1 MSQTVT
7 LNGVSYTVPDP
18 DDTGW
23 GTYTTSYLTAIASNM
38 LQKNGGSFA
47 LTNDA
52 DFGSTKGLIAAY
64 FKSASSNIAG
74 AGAVR
79 LSNTDDIGFRNAGND
94 GDLLLSADA
103 GTDGILTYN
112 SVALATISAT
122 QTLTNKTLTSP
133 VINTGISGTAIDDNT
148 SLGSSATKVPTQNAV
163 KSYVDAQLTASD
175 LDFTGDTG
183 GAQAVDLDSETLTVE
198 GSTGIDT
205 VSSDADGSSP
215 KISIAID
222 STVATLTGTQTLTNK
237 TINSPKIN
245 EDVALTATS
254 TYLNRMDATS
264 SVQTQ
269 LNAKQATI
277 TGAATTI
284 VSSDLTAS
292 KALQS
297 NGSGKV
303 EVSSVTTT
311 ELGYVSGVTSALQTQ
326 LNAKQA
332 TIDSSNRLDADLIHD
347 GTVSNTEF
355 GYINSL
361 TSNAQTQLDAK
372 APISQPEFTSYVD
385 FDSISAPGAPSD
397 SGDVRLY
404 ANSSKLYF
412 QGQGDGSP
420 TEIGSGGGGAGDA
433 DTIQLKAANDFSA
446 VNVAPWYT
454 GNNPVPGGGGSIG
467 GTWEISTS
475 NPLINI
481 DGKTNVFHYS
491 NGTSNRK
498 NDYFEIE
505 LDVPNYAKGH
515 NLVLQLFYRTVG
527 AEDTDFL
534 FFARDRTAD
543 YETTT
548 SSSGAL
554 NTITLASA
562 TGFAVGDRICIQDSS
577 DARHF
582 RYVTAVSGSNITFGG
597 SAITV
602 GSGDVVI
609 SKYFTDELDTI
620 AAENNTTNYEGKI
633 RKWAFQIND
642 TTTKVRVGFIYDN
655 SATSTNELFFDQIL
669 LSSNQF
675 LQASSQGM
683 TESYFAKEQDLFWD
697 ASGSGE
703 KDWDQD
709 LLVPEYG
716 TPALANSKLLD
727 IKTVGSQTNI
737 VAKVPITLTWNI
749 GASMT
754 ANGYISFKNQD
765 DDVFGYQQNGGGSD
779 NQNVFLSSTVNLDK
793 DQYLY
798 TDCVS
803 PYSRTG
809 YTNITATPLVSDCIL
824 LSSEDEIFSNWQS
837 YTPSFGGFGSTSEVD
852 FKWRRNGSNMEIQGY
867 FAYGSA
873 AASMAFFN
881 LPSGYTADSGVLR
894 DKKMALGTYYR
905 HYDGNALTQI
915 YFTGPLFYNGDDQDA
930 VCFAYA
936 STGDS
941 NFDASNASTMFG
953 SSGESMS
960 VKITVPIAGW
970 TSTFNPVLSMPL
982 VDLGQPTETWIVPF
996 TSSNNFWDGTG
1007 DQRQWNEALLKP
1019 YPNGTA
1025 NTISTSNLV
1034 TVSDISSGG
1043 NTVTAITA
1051 KQDITLSVT
1060 VNSWLNS
1067 SSYLEIKTSNDETI
1081 TASQQ
1086 FNSSNYAGE
1095 ASAIVNLK
1103 AGDYIY
1109 FFNQGY
1115 NDDGGVTFTAQKVQ
1129 SGNMAHII
1137 KPAVALLKDAKPY
1150 NTYGGTN
1157 VTGSGTW
1164 TARTLNTIE
1173 GESWFL
1179 SLSGTTGFVLN
1190 PGQYEISY
1198 SSPFYRVEAYS
1209 SRLYDSTNSSVVAMG
1224 GSGYNDNVSAVVG
1237 LSTGNAVVTVT
1248 ADTTFQIQ
1256 YQTSVQNTDYGLG
1269 YFQYYTSGLPSIY
1282 TQVKIRKLK

>member
-64 FKSASSNIAG
+64 FKSASSNIAD
-74 AGAVR
+74 AGVIR
-79 LSNTDDIGFRNAGND
+79 LSNTDDIAFRNAGND
-94 GDLLLSADA
+94 GNLLLSADA
-103 GTDGILTYN
+103 STDGILTYN

-133 VINTGISGTAIDDNT
+133 VINTGISGTAIDNNT
-148 SLGSSATKVPTQNAV
+148 SLGSSSTKVPTQNAV

-284 VSSDLTAS
+284 VSSDLTVS

-297 NGSGKV
+297 NASGKV

-311 ELGYVSGVTSALQTQ
+311 ELGYVSGVTSAIQTQ

-332 TIDSSNRLDADLIHD
+332 TIDSSNRLNADLIHD
-347 GTVSNTEF
+347 GSVSNTEF

-412 QGQGDGSP
+412 QGQGDASP
-420 TEIGSGGGGAGDA
+420 TEVGSGGGGAGDA

-582 RYVTAVSGSNITFGG
+582 RYVTAVSGSDITFSG

-620 AAENNTTNYEGKI
+620 TAENNTTNYEGKI

-642 TTTKVRVGFIYDN
+642 TTTKIRVGFIYN
-655 SATSTNELFFDQIL
+655 NTATSTNELFFDQIL

-675 LQASSQGM
+675 LQTSSRGQ
-683 TESYFAKEQDLFWD
+683 TESYKPTSFSSFWKT
-697 ASGSGE
+697 SGGGGPHYTFNTTNIAPSGGS
-703 KDWDQD
+703 
-709 LLVPEYG
+709 P
-716 TPALANSKLLD
+716 TLANSKLVQIAD
-727 IKTVGSQTNI
+727 I
-737 VAKVPITLTWNI
+737 
-749 GASMT
+749 
-754 ANGYISFKNQD
+754 
-765 DDVFGYQQNGGGSD
+765 
-779 NQNVFLSSTVNLDK
+779 
-793 DQYLY
+793 
-798 TDCVS
+798 
-803 PYSRTG
+803 
-809 YTNITATPLVSDCIL
+809 
-824 LSSEDEIFSNWQS
+824 
-837 YTPSFGGFGSTSEVD
+837 
-852 FKWRRNGSNMEIQGY
+852 
-867 FAYGSA
+867 
-873 AASMAFFN
+873 
-881 LPSGYTADSGVLR
+881 
-894 DKKMALGTYYR
+894 
-905 HYDGNALTQI
+905 
-915 YFTGPLFYNGDDQDA
+915 TGP
-930 VCFAYA
+930 
-936 STGDS
+936 
-941 NFDASNASTMFG
+941 G
-953 SSGESMS
+953 SVG
-960 VKITVPIAGW
+960 
-970 TSTFNPVLSMPL
+970 
-982 VDLGQPTETWIVPF
+982 
-996 TSSNNFWDGTG
+996 
-1007 DQRQWNEALLKP
+1007 
-1019 YPNGTA
+1019 
-1025 NTISTSNLV
+1025 
-1034 TVSDISSGG
+1034 
-1043 NTVTAITA
+1043 TVTAIKA
-1051 KQDITLSVT
+1051 KQKIHC
-1060 VNSWLNS
+1060 
-1067 SSYLEIKTSNDETI
+1067 SYL
-1081 TASQQ
+1081 
-1086 FNSSNYAGE
+1086 
-1095 ASAIVNLK
+1095 
-1103 AGDYIY
+1103 
-1109 FFNQGY
+1109 
-1115 NDDGGVTFTAQKVQ
+1115 
-1129 SGNMAHII
+1129 
-1137 KPAVALLKDAKPY
+1137 
-1150 NTYGGTN
+1150 
-1157 VTGSGTW
+1157 
-1164 TARTLNTIE
+1164 
-1173 GESWFL
+1173 
-1179 SLSGTTGFVLN
+1179 
-1190 PGQYEISY
+1190 
-1198 SSPFYRVEAYS
+1198 
-1209 SRLYDSTNSSVVAMG
+1209 
-1224 GSGYNDNVSAVVG
+1224 
-1237 LSTGNAVVTVT
+1237 
-1248 ADTTFQIQ
+1248 
-1256 YQTSVQNTDYGLG
+1256 
-1269 YFQYYTSGLPSIY
+1269 
-1282 TQVKIRKLK
+1282 

>member
-64 FKSASSNIAG
+64 FKSASSNIAD
-74 AGAVR
+74 AGVIR
-79 LSNTDDIGFRNAGND
+79 LSNTDDIAFRNAGND
-94 GDLLLSADA
+94 GNLLLSADA
-103 GTDGILTYN
+103 STDGILTYN

-133 VINTGISGTAIDDNT
+133 VINTGISGTAIDNNT

-175 LDFTGDTG
+175 LDFQGDTG
-183 GAQAVDLDSETLTVE
+183 GAQSVDLDSQTLTVE
-198 GSTGIDT
+198 GGTGVDT
-205 VSSDADGSSP
+205 TGSAQ
-215 KISIAID
+215 KVSIAID

-284 VSSDLTAS
+284 ASSDLTAS

-412 QGQGDGSP
+412 QGQGDASP
-420 TEIGSGGGGAGDA
+420 TEVGSGGGGAGDA

-562 TGFAVGDRICIQDSS
+562 TGFAIGDRICIQDSS
-577 DARHF
+577 DTRHF
-582 RYVTAVSGSNITFGG
+582 RYVTAVSGSDITFSG

-633 RKWAFQIND
+633 RKWAFQINE
-642 TTTKVRVGFIYDN
+642 TTTKIRVGFIYN
-655 SATSTNELFFDQIL
+655 NTATSTNELFFDQIL

-675 LQASSQGM
+675 LQTSSKPRSGTYWIGQFTDEMDNIADTMEWDLSDATIRKHGNEETLTKCLEVSNVSSVTRFTALQDCVFEAQGSVACGSTGYDSATIWHNKPDGTQYLM
-683 TESYFAKEQDLFWD
+683 AYGSYSSANSHITRV
-697 ASGSGE
+697 SGSIAMKKGE
-703 KDWDQD
+703 YLFMALKGSNPSSW
-709 LLVPEYG
+709 
-716 TPALANSKLLD
+716 TP
-727 IKTVGSQTNI
+727 
-737 VAKVPITLTWNI
+737 P
-749 GASMT
+749 
-754 ANGYISFKNQD
+754 
-765 DDVFGYQQNGGGSD
+765 
-779 NQNVFLSSTVNLDK
+779 
-793 DQYLY
+793 
-798 TDCVS
+798 
-803 PYSRTG
+803 SRTAYSG
-809 YTNITATPLVSDCIL
+809 DSPCIFSVTVTPQVSDCIL
-824 LSSEDEIFSNWQS
+824 LSSEDEIFSDWQS
-837 YTPSFGGFGSTSEVD
+837 FTPSWSSGGFGTLHEAR
-852 FKWRRNGSNMEIQGY
+852 WRRDGCEMEVFVSGITGTTTPAI
-867 FAYGSA
+867 AYTE
-873 AASMAFFN
+873 
-881 LPSGYTADSGVLR
+881 LPSGYNVDISKFSSTTSTYHPVGEFGIPTINTDDTLY
-894 DKKMALGTYYR
+894 MAVRSDDYPNR
-905 HYDGNALTQI
+905 I
-915 YFTGPLFYNGDDQDA
+915 YFA
-930 VCFAYA
+930 VSSAAGYAYDTA
-936 STGDS
+936 RNWNWFFSSTTK
-941 NFDASNASTMFG
+941 FFLRYR
-953 SSGESMS
+953 
-960 VKITVPIAGW
+960 VPIQGW

-982 VDLGQPTETWIVPF
+982 VDFGSYENTFAAVVQSDTTIRSQGGGWLASVTNPSTGEYNLTF
-996 TSSNNFWDGTG
+996 TSGFFTQPPSVVVTPLDNGGNQGSAYYATTTSGT
-1007 DQRQWNEALLKP
+1007 EAWF
-1019 YPNGTA
+1019 
-1025 NTISTSNLV
+1025 
-1034 TVSDISSGG
+1034 TVSNSGVNQNYEFG
-1043 NTVTAITA
+1043 ITVTRQGSDWREPPQATA
-1051 KQDITLSVT
+1051 AV
-1060 VNSWLNS
+1060 
-1067 SSYLEIKTSNDETI
+1067 
-1081 TASQQ
+1081 
-1086 FNSSNYAGE
+1086 
-1095 ASAIVNLK
+1095 
-1103 AGDYIY
+1103 
-1109 FFNQGY
+1109 
-1115 NDDGGVTFTAQKVQ
+1115 
-1129 SGNMAHII
+1129 I
-1137 KPAVALLKDAKPY
+1137 KPSVCLLKDVKAY
-1150 NTYGGTN
+1150 NGQSGTN
-1157 VTGSGTW
+1157 GTGNNTW
-1164 TARTLNTIE
+1164 HTRDLNTIE

-1179 SLSGTTGFVLN
+1179 SLASNQFTLE
-1190 PGQYEISY
+1190 PGMYEIY
-1198 SSPFYRVEAYS
+1198 FVSPYYRVDAYA
-1209 SRLYDSTNSSVVAMG
+1209 SRLYDVTNSEVVVDGSCGHNDSSVATQGESVGFAVITVTSSTAYRVEYSTNGSS
-1224 GSGYNDNVSAVVG
+1224 
-1237 LSTGNAVVTVT
+1237 NA
-1248 ADTTFQIQ
+1248 
-1256 YQTSVQNTDYGLG
+1256 NYGLG
-1269 YFQYYTSGLPSIY
+1269 YYNYYNSSSKSVY
-1282 TQVKIRKLK
+1282 TQVSVRKLK

>member
-64 FKSASSNIAG
+64 FKSASSNIAD
-74 AGAVR
+74 AGVVR
-79 LSNTDDIGFRNAGND
+79 LSNTDDIAFRNAGND
-94 GDLLLSADA
+94 GNLLLSADA
-103 GTDGILTYN
+103 STDGILTYN

-133 VINTGISGTAIDDNT
+133 VINTGISGTAIDNNT

-284 VSSDLTAS
+284 ASSDLTAS

-297 NGSGKV
+297 NASGKV
-303 EVSSVTTT
+303 EVSSVTTA
-311 ELGYVSGVTSALQTQ
+311 ELAHVSGVTSAIQTQ

-412 QGQGDGSP
+412 QGEGDASP
-420 TEIGSGGGGAGDA
+420 TEVGSGGGGAGDA

-582 RYVTAVSGSNITFGG
+582 RYVTAVSGSDITFSGN
-597 SAITV
+597 AITV
-602 GSGDVVI
+602 GSGDVVV

-620 AAENNTTNYEGKI
+620 DAENNTTNYEGKI

-642 TTTKVRVGFIYDN
+642 TTTKIRVGFIYDN
-655 SATSTNELFFDQIL
+655 TATSTNELFFDQIL

-675 LQASSQGM
+675 LQTSSQGQS
-683 TESYFAKEQDLFWD
+683 EYYFAKQQANFWD
-697 ASGSGE
+697 SSGTSLYYM
-703 KDWDQD
+703 WDTSMVVAGD
-709 LLVPEYG
+709 G
-716 TPALANSKLLD
+716 TPALANSKLVTLETFAQPSEGVNVTRILAKQDIILD
-727 IKTVGSQTNI
+727 VVMNAYHG
-737 VAKVPITLTWNI
+737 
-749 GASMT
+749 
-754 ANGYISFKNQD
+754 
-765 DDVFGYQQNGGGSD
+765 NGGEITIRNSNAD
-779 NQNVFLSSTVNLDK
+779 VLQSAYAPNSSSAG
-793 DQYLY
+793 YLPVMASVKLAKNDY
-798 TDCVS
+798 VYFRAHD
-803 PYSRTG
+803 TG
-809 YTNITATPLVSDCIL
+809 DRAGALTFTATPLVNDVVL
-824 LSSEDEIFSNWQS
+824 LN
-837 YTPSFGGFGSTSEVD
+837 
-852 FKWRRNGSNMEIQGY
+852 
-867 FAYGSA
+867 
-873 AASMAFFN
+873 
-881 LPSGYTADSGVLR
+881 SGV
-894 DKKMALGTYYR
+894 
-905 HYDGNALTQI
+905 
-915 YFTGPLFYNGDDQDA
+915 
-930 VCFAYA
+930 
-936 STGDS
+936 
-941 NFDASNASTMFG
+941 
-953 SSGESMS
+953 
-960 VKITVPIAGW
+960 
-970 TSTFNPVLSMPL
+970 
-982 VDLGQPTETWIVPF
+982 
-996 TSSNNFWDGTG
+996 
-1007 DQRQWNEALLKP
+1007 
-1019 YPNGTA
+1019 
-1025 NTISTSNLV
+1025 
-1034 TVSDISSGG
+1034 
-1043 NTVTAITA
+1043 
-1051 KQDITLSVT
+1051 
-1060 VNSWLNS
+1060 
-1067 SSYLEIKTSNDETI
+1067 NDELFTDWI
-1081 TASQQ
+1081 
-1086 FNSSNYAGE
+1086 
-1095 ASAIVNLK
+1095 
-1103 AGDYIY
+1103 
-1109 FFNQGY
+1109 
-1115 NDDGGVTFTAQKVQ
+1115 DGGELT
-1129 SGNMAHII
+1129 I
-1137 KPAVALLKDAKPY
+1137 
-1150 NTYGGTN
+1150 GG
-1157 VTGSGTW
+1157 
-1164 TARTLNTIE
+1164 
-1173 GESWFL
+1173 
-1179 SLSGTTGFVLN
+1179 
-1190 PGQYEISY
+1190 
-1198 SSPFYRVEAYS
+1198 
-1209 SRLYDSTNSSVVAMG
+1209 
-1224 GSGYNDNVSAVVG
+1224 
-1237 LSTGNAVVTVT
+1237 
-1248 ADTTFQIQ
+1248 
-1256 YQTSVQNTDYGLG
+1256 
-1269 YFQYYTSGLPSIY
+1269 
-1282 TQVKIRKLK
+1282 